1 MTTVVSI
8 GRNVDDEPMPAGRWN
23 AFRHETEYAV
33 KRYVGE
39 VVFSGE
45 GIGSWTTTD
54 GEGNEVRETKMAA
67 TIVATEGPDFS
78 LAPLKL
84 HLSILAAEYEQ
95 AAIAL
100 TVGTPVFI
108 GPDPDYRIIGPLAH
122 GYVAEEGGK
131 TQYGVFEYHGEA
143 ILEPGDPEP
152 EQAVQTGWVD
162 REPELK
168 ARQGHGLDAEY
179 DDGVDGLSEPDDGGS
194 PYYTWVDAAEE
205 AGR

>member
-8 GRNVDDEPMPAGRWN
+8 GRNVSADGRNGEPMSAGRWN

-54 GEGNEVRETKMAA
+54 GEGNEVRETELAA

-108 GPDPDYRIIGPLAH
+108 GPDPDYLVRGNYLDTVPYL
-122 GYVAEEGGK
+122 GG
-131 TQYGVFEYHGEA
+131 FE
-143 ILEPGDPEP
+143 
-152 EQAVQTGWVD
+152 
-162 REPELK
+162 
-168 ARQGHGLDAEY
+168 
-179 DDGVDGLSEPDDGGS
+179 S
-194 PYYTWVDAAEE
+194 
-205 AGR
+205 